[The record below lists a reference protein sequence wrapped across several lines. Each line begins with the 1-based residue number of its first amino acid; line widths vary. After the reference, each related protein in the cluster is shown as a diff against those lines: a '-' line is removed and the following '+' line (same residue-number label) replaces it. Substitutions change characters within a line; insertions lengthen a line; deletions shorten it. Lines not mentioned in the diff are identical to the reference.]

1 MNANKLLKRSFIALM
16 PFALASCGPKE
27 FDASHSVS
35 IITREDGSGTKSA
48 FMELLGLK
56 GKDDPEEA
64 TIQNGTAAVLAE
76 VENNM
81 YAIAYDSLGYLTDEV
96 KQISVDGVEG
106 TVENIQSGDYKIA
119 RPLNV
124 VYKEAT
130 VEGNPLYSA
139 YLDFLASSQA
149 QEIIAGN
156 GYVSMREGEE
166 FVVPDNLEG
175 TISISGST
183 SLQPL
188 MVLLAQE
195 FEDIC
200 PKVSVEVNG
209 GGSGVGYS
217 NGENG
222 VSAFGMISEE
232 FAQDKAPSCVPFTVA
247 KDGIGIIVNLSNP
260 IEDISL
266 SDLKTI
272 YDSEAEE
279 PIRSW
284 EEVIG

>member
-1 MNANKLLKRSFIALM
+1 MKSIAAIAALTLLTSLS
-16 PFALASCGPKE
+16 LSSCGAKE
-27 FDASHSVS
+27 FDSSKPIQV
-35 IITREDGSGTKSA
+35 ITREDGSGTKAA
-48 FMELLGLK
+48 FMEIIGLK
-56 GKDDPEEA
+56 GQPDVQNA
-64 TIQNGTAAVLAE
+64 IIQQGTAAVLAG
-76 VENNM
+76 VKNSM

-149 QEIIAGN
+149 QEIIAEN

-247 KDGIGIIVNLSNP
+247 KDGIGIIVNLGNP

-266 SDLKTI
+266 NDLKTI
-272 YDSEAEE
+272 YDSKAEE